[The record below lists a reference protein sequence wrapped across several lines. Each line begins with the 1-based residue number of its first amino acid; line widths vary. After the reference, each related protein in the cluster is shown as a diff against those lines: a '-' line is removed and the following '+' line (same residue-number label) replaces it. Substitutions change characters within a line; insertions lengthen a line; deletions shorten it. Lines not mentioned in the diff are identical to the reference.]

1 MLKKMPI
8 ILISML
14 LVFSTTL
21 SDPQFV
27 RWNNGHPFQPFETG
41 KYVDNQIILKL
52 SPQILDKKSQA
63 KFFFLKYKYMIDH
76 IEFQPKTGYYLAEIR
91 PGADLLEVKKKMYK
105 DPLVEDVSLN
115 YIAFITTTTPNDP
128 RLTFQYALQNTGQ
141 VYDPNQLLSGESG
154 SDIKA
159 FEGWDWTRGSEE
171 VIIAIIDT
179 GIALYHEDLLNK
191 IVSGYN
197 FVNDNFDVQ
206 DDNGHGTLVASIAA
220 AETDNDIGVA
230 GVGWFSKIMPLKAFD
245 KNGEGTYQDIAL
257 AIRFAAEQG
266 AKIINLSFGNVVD
279 SFILKDACRFAYER
293 GCVLVAATGNTASDV
308 LYPAQYDDYCIAVG
322 ASDAFDNI
330 ALFSN
335 FGPAVDVVAPGVD
348 IFGAMYSPAT
358 PGDLKLYGWG
368 SGTSYAAPHVAG
380 AVALLIAYKPTLT
393 NSQIMLLLK
402 YTADDVNF
410 SSYPGVDDYMG
421 YGRLNL
427 ETLLGPYL
435 LD

>member
-1 MLKKMPI
+1 MLKKIPI
-8 ILISML
+8 IFITCL
-14 LVFSTTL
+14 LVFFTTL
-21 SDPQFV
+21 SDPQFI
-27 RWNNGHPFQPFETG
+27 RWNNGKPYQPQEPD

-52 SPQILDKKSQA
+52 SPQILDKKSPA
-63 KFFFLKYKYMIDH
+63 KLLSRKYKQA
-76 IEFQPKTGYYLAEIR
+76 IERIQFQNKTGYYIAEIH
-91 PGADLLEVKKKMYK
+91 PEADLIALKNELAA

-115 YIAFITTTTPNDP
+115 HIAFITATTPNDP
-128 RLTFQYALQNTGQ
+128 RLTFQYALNNTGQ
-141 VYDPNQLLSGESG
+141 VYDPNQLLSGDSG

-159 FEGWDWTRGSEE
+159 FSGWDWTRGSEE

-179 GIALYHEDLLNK
+179 GVALYHEDLISK

-245 KNGEGTYQDIAL
+245 KNGNGTYQDIAL

-266 AKIINLSFGNVVD
+266 AKIINLSFGGGVD

-293 GCVLVAATGNTASDV
+293 GCVLVASTGNTATDV

-348 IFGAMYSPAT
+348 IFGAMFSPAT

-380 AVALLIAYKPTLT
+380 AVALLIAYKPSLT
-393 NSQIMLLLK
+393 NSQIMLLIK

-410 SSYPGVDDYMG
+410 SSYPGIDDYMG
-421 YGRLNL
+421 YGRINL